1 MIHRLLLICL
11 SVPLVWADQQ
21 PIVSVIEF
29 KGHLITKDYI
39 IEREIQH
46 PIDVP
51 LDSAVARMDRERI
64 YNLGIFADVTWRAI
78 PLEDLTVILE
88 YKVIE
93 TSLRFLPGG
102 GPVYEE
108 DYGWSFGGMLR
119 INNFRGR
126 NEKFMLGGSTG
137 ARRAYFFTFNNP
149 WIVGDHV
156 SLDVMTGK
164 SITAHPFLPYERNVT
179 TAEINLGSYFGYN
192 HKARVGFE
200 WEKRTFSN
208 DEDTLEYYYI
218 APQGSYIYDT
228 RDIYRDPSKGILI
241 VQGLYSHVEFNS
253 DKQNIWWSQSY
264 SFYHSLVKRKRKL
277 TAAFNVSY
285 LTAFGDV
292 DEVWVSWLGGAKTVR
307 GWSIPNSTIY
317 TNVDN
322 AYRFGNHFA
331 IISTELRQTI
341 IPTSVFTTDLFNWKQ
356 EYGLSAIAFID
367 VGFINKERKKL
378 FGELPMAGIGF
389 GFRIPAPMIGTIGL
403 DYGWGYRDGEF
414 IDQVL
419 HLVIG
424 QKF

>member
-21 PIVSVIEF
+21 PIVSAIEF

-51 LDSAVARMDRERI
+51 LDSAVVRMDRERI

-93 TSLRFLPGG
+93 TSLRILPGG

-108 DYGWSFGGMLR
+108 DYGWSFGGILR

-126 NEKFMLGGSTG
+126 NENFTLGGSTG
-137 ARRAYFFTFNNP
+137 ARRAYFLAFKNR
-149 WIVGDHV
+149 WIIGDHV

-179 TAEINLGSYFGYN
+179 TAEINLGRYFGYN

-200 WEKRTFSN
+200 WEKKTFSN

-218 APQGSYIYDT
+218 APQGNYIYDT
-228 RDIYRDPSKGILI
+228 RDIYRDPSKGILV
-241 VQGLYSHVEFNS
+241 VQGFYSRFEFDS
-253 DKQNIWWSQSY
+253 DKQNLWWSQSY
-264 SFYHSLVKRKRKL
+264 SFYHPLVERKRKL
-277 TAAFNVSY
+277 TGAFNVTY
-285 LTAFGDV
+285 LTTFGDV
-292 DEVWVSWLGGAKTVR
+292 DEVWVSWLGGSETIR
-307 GWSIPNSTIY
+307 GWSIPDSSIY
-317 TNVDN
+317 TNVDK
-322 AYRFGNHFA
+322 AYRFGDHFA
-331 IISTELRQTI
+331 MISAELRQTI
-341 IPTSVFTTDLFNWKQ
+341 IPTSVFTTNLFNWKQ
-356 EYGLSAIAFID
+356 EYGLSAIAFVD

-378 FGELPMAGIGF
+378 FDELPLAGIGI

-403 DYGWGYRDGEF
+403 DYGWGHRDGQF

>member
-21 PIVSVIEF
+21 PIVSTIEF

-51 LDSAVARMDRERI
+51 LDSAVAHMDRERI

-88 YKVIE
+88 FKVIE
-93 TSLRFLPGG
+93 TSLRILPGG

-108 DYGWSFGGMLR
+108 DNGWSFGGILR

-149 WIVGDHV
+149 WIAGDHV
-156 SLDVMTGK
+156 SLDVTSGK

-179 TAEINLGSYFGYN
+179 SAEINLGRYFGYN

-200 WEKRTFSN
+200 WEKKTFSN

-241 VQGLYSHVEFNS
+241 VQGFYSHVEFDS
-253 DKQNIWWSQSY
+253 DKQNLWWSQSY

-292 DEVWVSWLGGAKTVR
+292 DEVWISWLGGVKTVR

-317 TNVDN
+317 TNVDFS
-322 AYRFGNHFA
+322 YRFGNHFA

-341 IPTSVFTTDLFNWKQ
+341 IPTSVFTANLFNWKQ

-367 VGFINKERKKL
+367 VGFINRERKKL
-378 FGELPMAGIGF
+378 FDELPMAGIGF
-389 GFRIPAPMIGTIGL
+389 GFRIPAPIIGTIGFV
-403 DYGWGYRDGEF
+403 YGWGYRDGQF

>member
-11 SVPLVWADQQ
+11 SVPFVWANQQ
-21 PIVSVIEF
+21 PIVSAIEF

-93 TSLRFLPGG
+93 TSLRILPGG

-179 TAEINLGSYFGYN
+179 TAEINLGRYFGYN

-200 WEKRTFSN
+200 WEKKTFSN

-241 VQGLYSHVEFNS
+241 VQGFYSHVEFNS

-264 SFYHSLVKRKRKL
+264 SFYHLLVKSKRKM

-292 DEVWVSWLGGAKTVR
+292 DEVWVSWLGGVKTVR

-367 VGFINKERKKL
+367 VGFINRERKKL

-389 GFRIPAPMIGTIGL
+389 GFRIPAPMIGMIGL

>member
-11 SVPLVWADQQ
+11 SVPFVWANQQ
-21 PIVSVIEF
+21 PIVSAIEF

-93 TSLRFLPGG
+93 TSLRILPGG

-137 ARRAYFFTFNNP
+137 ARRAYFFTFYNP

-200 WEKRTFSN
+200 WEKKTFSN

-228 RDIYRDPSKGILI
+228 RDIYRDPGKGILI
-241 VQGLYSHVEFNS
+241 VQGFYSHVEFDS
-253 DKQNIWWSQSY
+253 DKQNLWWSQSY

-292 DEVWVSWLGGAKTVR
+292 DEVWVSWLGGVKTVR

-356 EYGLSAIAFID
+356 EYGLSAIAFVD
-367 VGFINKERKKL
+367 VGFINRERKKL
-378 FGELPMAGIGF
+378 FDELPMAGIGF

-403 DYGWGYRDGEF
+403 DYGWGYRDGKF

>member
-11 SVPLVWADQQ
+11 SVPFVWAEKQ
-21 PIVSVIEF
+21 PIVSTIEF
-29 KGHLITKDYI
+29 KGHFITKDYI

-93 TSLRFLPGG
+93 TSLRILPGG

-179 TAEINLGSYFGYN
+179 TAEINLGRYFGYN

-200 WEKRTFSN
+200 WEKKTFSN

-241 VQGLYSHVEFNS
+241 VQGFYSYVEFDS
-253 DKQNIWWSQSY
+253 DKQNLWWSQSY
-264 SFYHSLVKRKRKL
+264 SFYHSLDKRKRKL

-292 DEVWVSWLGGAKTVR
+292 DEVWVSWLGGVKTVR

-356 EYGLSAIAFID
+356 EYGLSAIAFVD
-367 VGFINKERKKL
+367 VGFINRERKNL

>member
-21 PIVSVIEF
+21 PIVSAIEF

-93 TSLRFLPGG
+93 TSLRILPGG

-179 TAEINLGSYFGYN
+179 TAEINLGRYFGYN

-200 WEKRTFSN
+200 WEKKTFSN

-241 VQGLYSHVEFNS
+241 VQGFYSYVEFDS
-253 DKQNIWWSQSY
+253 DKQNLWWSQSY
-264 SFYHSLVKRKRKL
+264 SFYHSLDKRKRKL

-292 DEVWVSWLGGAKTVR
+292 DEVWVSWLGGVKTVR

-317 TNVDN
+317 TNVDFS
-322 AYRFGNHFA
+322 YRFGNHFA

-356 EYGLSAIAFID
+356 EYGLSAIAFVD
-367 VGFINKERKKL
+367 VGFINRERKKL
-378 FGELPMAGIGF
+378 FDELPMAGIGF

>member
-156 SLDVMTGK
+156 SLDVMTRK

-200 WEKRTFSN
+200 WEKKTFSN

-292 DEVWVSWLGGAKTVR
+292 DEVWVSWLGGVKTVR

-356 EYGLSAIAFID
+356 EYGLSAIAFVD

-389 GFRIPAPMIGTIGL
+389 GFRIPAPMIGKIGL

>member
-11 SVPLVWADQQ
+11 SVPFDLAGQQ
-21 PIVSVIEF
+21 PIVSAIDF

-46 PIDVP
+46 PIDAS
-51 LDSAVARMDRERI
+51 LDSAVAHMDRERI

-88 YKVIE
+88 FKVIE
-93 TSLRFLPGG
+93 TSLRILPGG

-149 WIVGDHV
+149 WIAGDHV
-156 SLDVMTGK
+156 SLDVTSGK

-179 TAEINLGSYFGYN
+179 SAEINLGRYFGYN

-200 WEKRTFSN
+200 WEKKTFSN

-241 VQGLYSHVEFNS
+241 VQGFYSHVEFDS
-253 DKQNIWWSQSY
+253 DKQNLWWSQSY

-292 DEVWVSWLGGAKTVR
+292 DEVWISWLGGVKTVR

-317 TNVDN
+317 TNGDY

-356 EYGLSAIAFID
+356 EYGLSAIAFVD
-367 VGFINKERKKL
+367 VGFINRDRKKL
-378 FGELPMAGIGF
+378 FNELPIAGIGF
-389 GFRIPAPMIGTIGL
+389 GFRIPAPMIGTIGF
-403 DYGWGYRDGEF
+403 DYGWGYRDGQF

>member
-11 SVPLVWADQQ
+11 SVPFVWAEKQ
-21 PIVSVIEF
+21 PIVSAIEF
-29 KGHLITKDYI
+29 KGHFITKDYI

-51 LDSAVARMDRERI
+51 LDSVVARRDRDRL

-88 YKVIE
+88 FKVIE
-93 TSLRFLPGG
+93 TSLRILPAG
-102 GPVYEE
+102 GPAYEE
-108 DYGWSFGGMLR
+108 EYGWSFGGMLR

-137 ARRAYFFTFNNP
+137 ARRAYFFSFNNP

-156 SLDVMTGK
+156 SLDIMTGK

-179 TAEINLGSYFGYN
+179 TAEINLGRYFGYS
-192 HKARVGFE
+192 HKTRIGFE
-200 WEKRTFSN
+200 WEKKTFTN
-208 DEDTLEYYYI
+208 DEDTLVFSYI

-241 VQGLYSHVEFNS
+241 VQGFYSHIALNS
-253 DKQNIWWSQSY
+253 DKRNLWWSQSY
-264 SFYHSLVKRKRKL
+264 SFYHSLVKSERKL

-285 LTAFGDV
+285 STTFGDV
-292 DEVWVSWLGGAKTVR
+292 DEVWISWLGGSETVR
-307 GWSIPNSTIY
+307 GWSIPDSTIY

-322 AYRFGNHFA
+322 AFRFGNHFA
-331 IISTELRQTI
+331 IMSFELRQTI
-341 IPTSVFTTDLFNWKQ
+341 IPTSVFTTDLYKWKQ
-356 EYGLSAIAFID
+356 EYGLSAIAFVD
-367 VGFINKERKKL
+367 VGYINSDRKKL
-378 FGELPMAGIGF
+378 FSELPMAGMGF
-389 GFRIPAPMIGTIGL
+389 GFRIPAPMIGMIGL
-403 DYGWGYRDGEF
+403 DYGWGYRD
-414 IDQVL
+414 DQFTGGTL
-419 HLVIG
+419 HLTIG

>member
-1 MIHRLLLICL
+1 M
-11 SVPLVWADQQ
+11 
-21 PIVSVIEF
+21 
-29 KGHLITKDYI
+29 
-39 IEREIQH
+39 
-46 PIDVP
+46 
-51 LDSAVARMDRERI
+51 
-64 YNLGIFADVTWRAI
+64 
-78 PLEDLTVILE
+78 
-88 YKVIE
+88 
-93 TSLRFLPGG
+93 
-102 GPVYEE
+102 
-108 DYGWSFGGMLR
+108 
-119 INNFRGR
+119 
-126 NEKFMLGGSTG
+126 
-137 ARRAYFFTFNNP
+137 
-149 WIVGDHV
+149 
-156 SLDVMTGK
+156 
-164 SITAHPFLPYERNVT
+164 
-179 TAEINLGSYFGYN
+179 
-192 HKARVGFE
+192 
-200 WEKRTFSN
+200 
-208 DEDTLEYYYI
+208 
-218 APQGSYIYDT
+218 
-228 RDIYRDPSKGILI
+228 
-241 VQGLYSHVEFNS
+241 
-253 DKQNIWWSQSY
+253 
-264 SFYHSLVKRKRKL
+264 

-292 DEVWVSWLGGAKTVR
+292 DEVWVSWLGGVKTVR

-367 VGFINKERKKL
+367 VGFINRERKKL

>member
-11 SVPLVWADQQ
+11 SVPFVWADQQ
-21 PIVSVIEF
+21 PIVSAIEF

-93 TSLRFLPGG
+93 TSLRILPGG

-200 WEKRTFSN
+200 WEKKTFSN

-228 RDIYRDPSKGILI
+228 RDIYRDPNKGILI
-241 VQGLYSHVEFNS
+241 VQGFYSHVEFNS

-264 SFYHSLVKRKRKL
+264 SFYHTPVKRKRKL

-292 DEVWVSWLGGAKTVR
+292 DEVWVSWLGGVKTVR

-403 DYGWGYRDGEF
+403 DYGWGYRDGKF

>member
-1 MIHRLLLICL
+1 MIHRLLLIFL
-11 SVPLVWADQQ
+11 SVPFVWSDQQ
-21 PIVSVIEF
+21 PIVSAIEF

-93 TSLRFLPGG
+93 TSLRILPGG

-119 INNFRGR
+119 INNFRGK

-200 WEKRTFSN
+200 WEKKTFSN

-241 VQGLYSHVEFNS
+241 VQGFYSHVEFDS
-253 DKQNIWWSQSY
+253 DKQNLWWSQSY
-264 SFYHSLVKRKRKL
+264 SFYHSLVKSKRKL

-292 DEVWVSWLGGAKTVR
+292 DEVWVLWLGGVKTVR

-356 EYGLSAIAFID
+356 EYGLSAIAFVD
-367 VGFINKERKKL
+367 VGFINRERKNL
-378 FGELPMAGIGF
+378 FGEFPMAGIGF

>member
-11 SVPLVWADQQ
+11 SIPFVLAGQQ
-21 PIVSVIEF
+21 PIVSAIEF

-46 PIDVP
+46 PIDAS
-51 LDSAVARMDRERI
+51 LDSAVAHMDRERI

-88 YKVIE
+88 FKVIE
-93 TSLRFLPGG
+93 TSLRILPGG

-149 WIVGDHV
+149 WIAGDHV
-156 SLDVMTGK
+156 SLDVTSGK

-179 TAEINLGSYFGYN
+179 SAEINLGRYFGYN

-200 WEKRTFSN
+200 WEKKTFSN

-241 VQGLYSHVEFNS
+241 VQGFYSHVEFDS
-253 DKQNIWWSQSY
+253 DKQNLWWSQSY

-292 DEVWVSWLGGAKTVR
+292 DEVWISWLGGVKTVR

-317 TNVDN
+317 TNGDY

-356 EYGLSAIAFID
+356 EYGLSAIAFVD
-367 VGFINKERKKL
+367 VGFINRERKNL
-378 FGELPMAGIGF
+378 FDELPMAGIGF

-403 DYGWGYRDGEF
+403 DYGWGYRDGQF
-414 IDQVL
+414 IDQVM

>member
-11 SVPLVWADQQ
+11 SVPSVWADQQ
-21 PIVSVIEF
+21 PIVSAIEF

-46 PIDVP
+46 LIDVP
-51 LDSAVARMDRERI
+51 LDSVVAREDRDRL

-93 TSLRFLPGG
+93 TSLRILPAG
-102 GPVYEE
+102 GPAYEE
-108 DYGWSFGGMLR
+108 EYGWSLGGMLR
-119 INNFRGR
+119 INNFRGK
-126 NEKFMLGGSTG
+126 NEKFTLGGSTG

-149 WIVGDHV
+149 WIAGDHV
-156 SLDVMTGK
+156 SLDVTSGK

-179 TAEINLGSYFGYN
+179 SAEINLGRYFGYN
-192 HKARVGFE
+192 HKVRVGFE
-200 WEKRTFSN
+200 WEKKIFSN
-208 DEDTLEYYYI
+208 EEDTLEYYYI

-241 VQGLYSHVEFNS
+241 VQGFYSHVEFDS
-253 DKQNIWWSQSY
+253 DKQNLWWSQSY
-264 SFYHSLVKRKRKL
+264 SFYHSLDKRKRKL

-292 DEVWVSWLGGAKTVR
+292 DEVWISWLGGMKTVR

-317 TNVDN
+317 TNVDFS
-322 AYRFGNHFA
+322 YRFGNHFA

-356 EYGLSAIAFID
+356 EYGLSAIAFVD
-367 VGFINKERKKL
+367 VGFINRERKKL

-389 GFRIPAPMIGTIGL
+389 GFRIPAPMIGTIGF
-403 DYGWGYRDGEF
+403 DYGWGYRDGQF

>member
-1 MIHRLLLICL
+1 M
-11 SVPLVWADQQ
+11 AGQQ
-21 PIVSVIEF
+21 PIVSAIEF

-46 PIDVP
+46 PIDAS
-51 LDSAVARMDRERI
+51 LDSAVAHMDRERI

-88 YKVIE
+88 FKVIE
-93 TSLRFLPGG
+93 TSLRILPGG

-149 WIVGDHV
+149 WIAGDHV
-156 SLDVMTGK
+156 SLDVTSGK

-179 TAEINLGSYFGYN
+179 SAEINLGRYFGYN

-200 WEKRTFSN
+200 WEKKTFSN

-241 VQGLYSHVEFNS
+241 VQGFYSHVEFDS
-253 DKQNIWWSQSY
+253 DKQNLWWSQSY

-292 DEVWVSWLGGAKTVR
+292 DEVWISWLGGVKTVR

-317 TNVDN
+317 TNGDY

-356 EYGLSAIAFID
+356 EYGLSAIAFVD
-367 VGFINKERKKL
+367 VGFINRDRKKL
-378 FGELPMAGIGF
+378 FNELPIAGIGF
-389 GFRIPAPMIGTIGL
+389 GFRIPAPMIGTIGF
-403 DYGWGYRDGEF
+403 DYGWGYRDGQF

>member
-11 SVPLVWADQQ
+11 SVPFVWAAQQ
-21 PIVSVIEF
+21 PIVSAIEF

-93 TSLRFLPGG
+93 TSLRILPGG

-179 TAEINLGSYFGYN
+179 TAEINLGRYFGYN

-200 WEKRTFSN
+200 WEKKTFSN
-208 DEDTLEYYYI
+208 VEDTLEYYYI

-228 RDIYRDPSKGILI
+228 RDIYRDPGKGILI
-241 VQGLYSHVEFNS
+241 VQGFYSHVEFNS

-264 SFYHSLVKRKRKL
+264 SFYHSLVKSKRKL

-292 DEVWVSWLGGAKTVR
+292 DEVWISWLGGMKTVR

-317 TNVDN
+317 TNVDFS
-322 AYRFGNHFA
+322 YRFGNHFA

-356 EYGLSAIAFID
+356 EYGLSAIAFVD
-367 VGFINKERKKL
+367 VGFINKEPKKL

-403 DYGWGYRDGEF
+403 DYGWGYRDCEF
-414 IDQVL
+414 NDQVL

>member
-64 YNLGIFADVTWRAI
+64 YNLGIFGDVTWRAI

-88 YKVIE
+88 FKVIE
-93 TSLRFLPGG
+93 TSLRILPGG

-149 WIVGDHV
+149 WIAGDHV
-156 SLDVMTGK
+156 SLDVNSGK

-179 TAEINLGSYFGYN
+179 SAEINLGRYFGYN
-192 HKARVGFE
+192 HKVRVGFE
-200 WEKRTFSN
+200 WEKKIFSN
-208 DEDTLEYYYI
+208 EEDTLEYYYI

-241 VQGLYSHVEFNS
+241 VQGFYSHVEFDS
-253 DKQNIWWSQSY
+253 DKQNLWWSQSY
-264 SFYHSLVKRKRKL
+264 SFYHSLDKRKRKL

-292 DEVWVSWLGGAKTVR
+292 DEVWISWLGGMKTVR

-317 TNVDN
+317 TNVDFS
-322 AYRFGNHFA
+322 YRFGNHFA

-356 EYGLSAIAFID
+356 EYGLSTIAFVD
-367 VGFINKERKKL
+367 LGFISSDRKEL
-378 FGELPMAGIGF
+378 FIRFPMAGIGF
-389 GFRIPAPMIGTIGL
+389 GFRIPAPMIGIIRL
-403 DYGWGYRDGEF
+403 DYGWGYRDGQF
-414 IDQVL
+414 TGRML
-419 HLVIG
+419 HLAIG

>member
-21 PIVSVIEF
+21 PIVSAIEF

-46 PIDVP
+46 PIDVS

-93 TSLRFLPGG
+93 TSLRILPGG

-179 TAEINLGSYFGYN
+179 TAEINLGRYFGYN

-200 WEKRTFSN
+200 WEKKTFSN

-241 VQGLYSHVEFNS
+241 VQGFYSHVEFNS

-264 SFYHSLVKRKRKL
+264 SFYH
-277 TAAFNVSY
+277 
-285 LTAFGDV
+285 
-292 DEVWVSWLGGAKTVR
+292 
-307 GWSIPNSTIY
+307 
-317 TNVDN
+317 
-322 AYRFGNHFA
+322 
-331 IISTELRQTI
+331 
-341 IPTSVFTTDLFNWKQ
+341 FT
-356 EYGLSAIAFID
+356 G
-367 VGFINKERKKL
+367 
-378 FGELPMAGIGF
+378 
-389 GFRIPAPMIGTIGL
+389 
-403 DYGWGYRDGEF
+403 
-414 IDQVL
+414 
-419 HLVIG
+419 
-424 QKF
+424 

>member
-292 DEVWVSWLGGAKTVR
+292 DEVWVSWLGGVKTVR

-356 EYGLSAIAFID
+356 EYGLSAIAFVD

-403 DYGWGYRDGEF
+403 DYGWGYRDGKF

>member
-11 SVPLVWADQQ
+11 SVPLIWADQQ
-21 PIVSVIEF
+21 PIVSAIEF

-156 SLDVMTGK
+156 SLDVMTRK

-200 WEKRTFSN
+200 WEKKTFSN

-264 SFYHSLVKRKRKL
+264 SFYHTLVKRKRKL

-317 TNVDN
+317 INVDN

-331 IISTELRQTI
+331 IISTELSQTI

-356 EYGLSAIAFID
+356 EYGLSAIAFVD

-389 GFRIPAPMIGTIGL
+389 GFRIPAPMIGKIGL
-403 DYGWGYRDGEF
+403 DYGWGYRDGKF